1 MNFRV
6 AILAA
11 IFALVGAGEAAVVAP
26 RGGGDCNC
34 NIEHN
39 NGLTV
44 AVCADCDQVCILNG
58 VCL

>member
-6 AILAA
+6 ALFAA
-11 IFALVGAGEAAVVAP
+11 IFVLVGAGQAAVIAP
-26 RGGGDCNC
+26 RGGECNC

-39 NGLTV
+39 NGITV